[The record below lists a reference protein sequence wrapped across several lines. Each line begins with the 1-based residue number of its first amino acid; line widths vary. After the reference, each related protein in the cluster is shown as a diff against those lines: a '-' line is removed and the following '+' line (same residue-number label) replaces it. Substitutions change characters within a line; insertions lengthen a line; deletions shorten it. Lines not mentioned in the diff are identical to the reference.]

1 MDDLL
6 KTESGIYLPPSYNY
20 YIKPTERDISQR
32 KLEGLQKLAEIKQWG
47 LKNPTRFLKEFIGV
61 ELLDNQ
67 QYVFMNSW
75 SKPFCLWLESRAA
88 GKMLDLNTRIPTPDG
103 DVTIGDLKVGD
114 TIFGDDGKPTKVV
127 YLSPIK
133 VPEKTYMVEFED
145 GEKIHACSEHLWS
158 VYSYGRE
165 CVKTTEELAK
175 DYVKSR
181 KQKQRKDGRSRK
193 EQFNEYK
200 YRVKLCKPLEYEEKK
215 LPINPYILGL
225 WLGDGAV
232 YDGTLT
238 SHIDDYKE
246 IIKHIE
252 SSGYIIHSIRNDR
265 DTKKRIN
272 VHNADDKP
280 LLSLLRENGLLS
292 EKHIPSIY
300 MQSSIEQRLELLRGL
315 MDSDGSIDTRGRCEF
330 SQSSEKHNRL
340 LKDMS
345 ALLDSLGIKHSIKYS
360 IKTCQTGQFNAGRIY
375 FITDTNMTCFKLQR
389 KCMRLRE
396 KLPKCSSKKSIV
408 NITEVPS
415 VPMRCIQVDNSSH
428 LYLCGERN
436 TITHNTTM
444 LALYAMTKGLLLNNY
459 RIYICSG
466 TADQSQE
473 TFRKIEDIALKN
485 IESMTGLTDVFKY
498 EVEVNQANSNG
509 FIHNPMG
516 FTYSLYNGSFVKTLN
531 SNINAKRGLSIRQR
545 IAGFFIIQKWIMFHA
560 ESLAS

>member
-88 GKMLDLNTRIPTPDG
+88 GKMLDLNTRIPTPNG

-252 SSGYIIHSIRNDR
+252 SSGYIIRSIRNDR

-531 SNINAKRGLSIRQR
+531 SNINAKRGFLIVSV
-545 IAGFFIIQKWIMFHA
+545 
-560 ESLAS
+560 

>member
-6 KTESGIYLPPSYNY
+6 KIESGIYLPPSYNY

-88 GKMLDLNTRIPTPDG
+88 GKMLDLNTRIPTPNG

-252 SSGYIIHSIRNDR
+252 SSGYIIRSIRNDR

-531 SNINAKRGLSIRQR
+531 SNINAKRGFLIVSV
-545 IAGFFIIQKWIMFHA
+545 
-560 ESLAS
+560 